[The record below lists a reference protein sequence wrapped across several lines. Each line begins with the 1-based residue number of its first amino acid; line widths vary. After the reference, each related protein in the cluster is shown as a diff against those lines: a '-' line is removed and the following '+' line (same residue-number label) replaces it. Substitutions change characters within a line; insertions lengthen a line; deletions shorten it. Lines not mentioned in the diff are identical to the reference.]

1 MNRIVEWLCEMIK
14 LTINEND
21 AGQRLDRFLKKHF
34 RRAPLSHIYKII
46 RKDLKIN
53 GKRAKE
59 DTFLQAGDELSF
71 YMTEETYGQL
81 TKPQKKKPAKKQFT
95 VIYEDDEVLIVSKPW
110 GLLTHGDAREKKKT
124 LANQVIGY
132 LQEKGEYDPATEH
145 TFVPSPVN
153 RLDRNTSG
161 LVIFGKTAA
170 SLRLLTR
177 LIRERQAIDKYYLT
191 IVAGDMRQPM
201 VLEGDL
207 IKDER
212 TNTVRVTEDEAFAK
226 AKRAVTEVTPL
237 ESSGAYTLV
246 EVKLITGRTHQIRT
260 SLAHEGYP
268 LVGDAKY
275 GSKAVN
281 KKLAELGLNT
291 QLLHAYKLVFGVMPE
306 ELKGLS
312 GKTIISQPPEFFEG
326 IRKELL

>member
-1 MNRIVEWLCEMIK
+1 MIK
-14 LTINEND
+14 LTVNEND

-46 RKDLKIN
+46 RKDLKVN
-53 GKRAKE
+53 GRRAKE
-59 DTFLQAGDELSF
+59 DTLLEEGDELSF
-71 YMTEETYGQL
+71 YMSDETYEQL
-81 TKPQKKKPAKKQFT
+81 TRPEKKKPAKKQFA
-95 VIYEDDEVLIVSKPW
+95 VIYEDSEVLIVSKPW

-132 LQEKGEYDPATEH
+132 LQEKGEYDPAVEH

-161 LVIFGKTAA
+161 LVIFGKTAK

-177 LIRERQAIDKYYLT
+177 LIRERQAIEKYYLT
-191 IVAGDMRQPM
+191 IVAGNMQKPM
-201 VLEGDL
+201 TLEGDL
-207 IKDER
+207 VKDER
-212 TNTVRVTEDEAFAK
+212 TNTVRVTSDHAK
-226 AKRAVTEVTPL
+226 AEYAPDLTKAKWAVTEVTPL
-237 ESSGAYTLV
+237 ESSGEYTLA
-246 EVKLITGRTHQIRT
+246 EVKLVTGRTHQIRT
-260 SLAHEGYP
+260 SLAHEGFP

-281 KKLAELGLNT
+281 KKLEKLGLNT
-291 QLLHAYKLVFGVMPE
+291 QLLHAYKLVFGEMPE

-312 GKTIISQPPEFFEG
+312 GKTILSQPPEFFEG